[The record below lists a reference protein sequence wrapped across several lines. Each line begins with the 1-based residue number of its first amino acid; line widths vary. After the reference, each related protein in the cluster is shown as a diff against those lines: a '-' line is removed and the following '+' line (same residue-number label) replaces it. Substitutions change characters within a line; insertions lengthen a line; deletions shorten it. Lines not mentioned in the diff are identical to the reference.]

1 MDRFVIISGCSGG
14 GKSAL
19 LDALRLRG
27 YAVIEEPGRRIV
39 TRELDGGGHA
49 LPWVDG
55 VAFARKAMELSLEDR
70 EAASQ
75 LSGWVFF
82 DRGLIDAAAA
92 LQHLTGERLLDQL
105 CQPHRYNK
113 HVFLT
118 PPWPEIYETD
128 QDRRHSFAEAVAEY
142 VPQWMALKEKID
154 AERYQ
159 QVLALFNFQAGHALV
174 WRDAINNWFARTSG
188 VEDVQGRVGHDPNR
202 IEAEAMRAKGYE
214 LANVTPWETASGG
227 KAVVCHVAA
236 GCTVAA
242 TIDRPAGLYD
252 VAIQYFDTWRGT
264 SRYELLVND
273 TSSAAWKAD
282 DTLPPAQFDPNMD
295 GQDSTRFTA
304 HSVALRPGDTLTVHG
319 VPDLRTELNNKQT
332 VRADA
337 GSVTPDAQ
345 EQRDYRE
352 YAPIDYIEIGPNSG
366 VTPQ

>member
-92 LQHLTGERLLDQL
+92 LEHLTGERLLPQL

-118 PPWPEIYETD
+118 PPWPEIYKTD
-128 QDRRHSFAEAVAEY
+128 EDRRHSFADAVAEY
-142 VPQWMALKEKID
+142 DRLCKVYPSLGYEVTVLPKID
-154 AERYQ
+154 IQSRADFI
-159 QVLALFNFQAGHALV
+159 LAAL
-174 WRDAINNWFARTSG
+174 R
-188 VEDVQGRVGHDPNR
+188 VQG
-202 IEAEAMRAKGYE
+202 
-214 LANVTPWETASGG
+214 
-227 KAVVCHVAA
+227 
-236 GCTVAA
+236 
-242 TIDRPAGLYD
+242 
-252 VAIQYFDTWRGT
+252 
-264 SRYELLVND
+264 
-273 TSSAAWKAD
+273 SS
-282 DTLPPAQFDPNMD
+282 
-295 GQDSTRFTA
+295 
-304 HSVALRPGDTLTVHG
+304 
-319 VPDLRTELNNKQT
+319 
-332 VRADA
+332 
-337 GSVTPDAQ
+337 
-345 EQRDYRE
+345 
-352 YAPIDYIEIGPNSG
+352 
-366 VTPQ
+366 PQ